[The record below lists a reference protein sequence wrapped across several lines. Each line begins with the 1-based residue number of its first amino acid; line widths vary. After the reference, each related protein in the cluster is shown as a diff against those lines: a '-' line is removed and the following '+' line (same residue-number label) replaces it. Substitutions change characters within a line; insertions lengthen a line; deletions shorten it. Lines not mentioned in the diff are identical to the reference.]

1 MGDAEETEA
10 PLVETL
16 VIEDGHAVAEH
27 FRALGPNRTAVRVCG
42 EATCSVKARWTT
54 SESKRAARKA
64 QQGKRGKTTK
74 WGDNA
79 DHNSAD
85 D

>member
-1 MGDAEETEA
+1 MGDAAETEA

-27 FRALGPNRTAVRVCG
+27 FRALGPNRTAVRAVCG

-54 SESKRAARKA
+54 SESKRAASA
-64 QQGKRGKTTK
+64 QQGKRSKE
-74 WGDNA
+74 
-79 DHNSAD
+79 SAGR
-85 D
+85 